1 MQTQSSKDIAIADY
15 ITNLKTEI
23 MKKTVKYS
31 LKASLPVMAGYIV
44 LGMGF
49 GILLQSRGYA
59 WWWSLLMSAT
69 IYAGS
74 MQYVAIDLLT
84 SGASLIATALMTL
97 LINIRH
103 LFYGISML
111 KDYKGTGAK
120 KPYLIFSLTD
130 ETFSLVCFPNLPDG
144 VDRQKYYL
152 FVSLFNQFYWVLG
165 SVLGSIIG
173 SALPFDFLGIDFAMT
188 ALFVVIFVEQW
199 ESAKNH
205 APAIIGLICS
215 AVSLI
220 IFGAS
225 DFLIPAMI
233 SITVSLFIGRKW
245 LEKEG
250 A

>member
-1 MQTQSSKDIAIADY
+1 MKDTAIADY
-15 ITNLKTEI
+15 ITNPKMKSEINKTI
-23 MKKTVKYS
+23 KYS
-31 LKASLPVMAGYIV
+31 LKASVPVMAGYIV

-49 GILLQSRGYA
+49 GILLQSKGYA
-59 WWWSLLMSAT
+59 WWWSLLMSTT

-84 SGASLIATALMTL
+84 SGASLITTALMTL

-111 KDYKGTGAK
+111 KDYKNTGAK

-130 ETFSLVCFPNLPDG
+130 ETFSLVCSANLPSG
-144 VDRQKYYL
+144 VDRNRYYF
-152 FVSLFNQFYWVLG
+152 FVSSFNQFYWVFG
-165 SVLGSIIG
+165 SVLGSIVG
-173 SALPFDFLGIDFAMT
+173 SSLPIDFAGIDFAMT

-199 ESAKNH
+199 ESTKNH
-205 APAIIGLICS
+205 TPAIIGLICS
-215 AVSLI
+215 VISLI
-220 IFGAS
+220 IFGAN

-245 LEKEG
+245 LDKEG
-250 A
+250 V